1 MSVARA
7 AGKAAMTDV
16 KKAKAA
22 RPAAK
27 TGTSATVLS
36 VVEEPVARYEQV
48 KDYVRS
54 RVQSGEWA
62 AGQRI
67 PSENSLVD
75 LVGVSRMTVN
85 RAIRELTAEGML
97 TRLAAVG
104 TFVAEAKPQSTLL
117 MIAHI
122 GDEIRARGHEYSYKV
137 IYAGRETAPAV
148 VSSSMNLAPGA
159 SVLRVLCLH
168 RENGVPVQLEDRYV
182 NPAIAEDFLEQDF
195 SKILPSQY
203 LLRNHPQYEVE
214 HIVDASMP
222 TRREAE
228 LLEIEGTEPCLV
240 LLRRTWTAEKLAVT
254 YARFIHPGS
263 RYRLGCRFS
272 GDARGEQ
279 A

>member
-1 MSVARA
+1 MSVAKA
-7 AGKAAMTDV
+7 AGKTAA
-16 KKAKAA
+16 
-22 RPAAK
+22 
-27 TGTSATVLS
+27 ATVNAPVKTS
-36 VVEEPVARYEQV
+36 TKASQARAASTVEEPVARYEQV

-67 PSENSLVD
+67 PSENALVD

-122 GDEIRARGHEYSYKV
+122 GDEIRARGHEYSYEV

>member
-1 MSVARA
+1 MSVARR
-7 AGKAAMTDV
+7 
-16 KKAKAA
+16 A
-22 RPAAK
+22 RPAK
-27 TGTSATVLS
+27 TVTAA
-36 VVEEPVARYEQV
+36 EEPVARYEQV
-48 KDYVRS
+48 KDYVRT
-54 RVQSGEWA
+54 RVQSGEWG

-67 PSENSLVD
+67 PSENALVE

-122 GDEIRARGHEYSYKV
+122 GDEIRARGHEYSYQV
-137 IYAGRETAPAV
+137 ISAARETAPAV

-168 RENGVPVQLEDRYV
+168 RENGVPVQLEDRYI
-182 NPAIAEDFLEQDF
+182 NPALAEDFLEQDF
-195 SKILPSQY
+195 STILPSQY
-203 LLRNHPQYEVE
+203 LLRKHPQYEVE
-214 HIVDASMP
+214 QIVDASMP
-222 TRREAE
+222 TRREAD
-228 LLEIEGTEPCLV
+228 LLEMEATEPCLV
-240 LLRRTWTAEKLAVT
+240 LLRRTWTAGQQAVT
-254 YARFIHPGS
+254 YARFIHPAS